1 MTRDSIQYSIHGST
15 GYNDIKLGK
24 KPKCVAEEDPNGL
37 ESHLKYPPYFV
48 SKPFMIWLLDSSVT
62 VCPTSLFLFLSS
74 SSHTDS
80 SSFPEHIKH
89 IPISGPG
96 HVLFPTTF
104 LPQIITQPSPSCP
117 VGLCSN
123 VLPLAQNVLHKG
135 IPPQIE

>member
-24 KPKCVAEEDPNGL
+24 KTKCVEEEDPNGL
-37 ESHLKYPPYFV
+37 EPHLQYPPHFV

-62 VCPTSLFLFLSS
+62 ACPTSLFLFLSS

-104 LPQIITQPSPSCP
+104 LPQIITWPSLSCP
-117 VGLCSN
+117 AGLCSN
-123 VLPLAQNVLHKG
+123 VPPLAQNVLTRGYLPK
-135 IPPQIE
+135 